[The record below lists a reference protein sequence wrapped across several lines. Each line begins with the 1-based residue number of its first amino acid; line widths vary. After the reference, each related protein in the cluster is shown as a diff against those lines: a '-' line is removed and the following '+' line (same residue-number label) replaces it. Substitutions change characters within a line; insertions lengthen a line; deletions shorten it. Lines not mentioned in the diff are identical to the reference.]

1 MKKISFSLFG
11 VFLVLG
17 LSAQNFYDNNT
28 IQEIRIY
35 FAQSNW
41 DQILDTANAGT
52 DGYIMADSIRI
63 NGITLRQVGVK
74 YKGNSSYNPNQAKN
88 PFHIELDSYLPQDYQ
103 GYTDIK
109 LNNVKYD
116 PSFVREAVS
125 YAILRQYMHAPKA
138 NFANVYVNNNLI
150 GLYTNVESISKKF
163 VNTHF
168 GSNNHAFF
176 NCSPPAGAGPGSTN
190 LPNLSYL
197 GNSYNS
203 YYSAY
208 EIKSDSGWADLID
221 LTNTL
226 NNNISNIESVLDID
240 RAIWMLA
247 FDNVMVNL
255 DSYLGQFK
263 QNYYIYKD
271 DYGRFNPIAWDLNM
285 SFGTFNMT
293 GTISLTNTT
302 AKAQLTPY
310 LHQNDAA
317 WPLVQKILAVP
328 SYKKKYLAH
337 YKTIL
342 QENLSNNSYFSLAQN
357 YQSLISSSVQADNNK
372 FYTYAQFQSNITTD
386 VNAGGGGPGGL
397 TASGLSAL
405 MNARNTYLTALA
417 DFTNIQ
423 PTISAISASNGS
435 PSIGST
441 VTITANV
448 SNTNTNAVYLGHRTD
463 VYAPFTK
470 VTMYDDGAH
479 NDGAAGDNIYGAS
492 IPVNSIT
499 TQYYIYAEN
508 NNIGRFSPD
517 RAEHEFYTLVASYP
531 NIAAGNITINEL
543 MAFNVS
549 TVMDETGTYE
559 DWIELYNNTST
570 ALDLGGFYLTDDT
583 SNLAKWQIPVNT
595 VIPANGYQI
604 IWTDEDQTDGPYHT
618 NFKLSSTT
626 GESVTLLNP
635 TLSVIDQ
642 VFFGPQ
648 TADSAFARIP
658 NGTGNFVVQGATFN
672 VNNETPSSLTVN
684 ENPIELVAF
693 PNPTSGQL
701 NLRISDL
708 KNNEPIYIFNQ
719 YGQVV
724 LEKEAFEE
732 NTLDLSD
739 LTSGIYLLRYY
750 HSTFKIT
757 IIK

>member
-1 MKKISFSLFG
+1 
-11 VFLVLG
+11 
-17 LSAQNFYDNNT
+17 
-28 IQEIRIY
+28 
-35 FAQSNW
+35 
-41 DQILDTANAGT
+41 
-52 DGYIMADSIRI
+52 
-63 NGITLRQVGVK
+63 
-74 YKGNSSYNPNQAKN
+74 
-88 PFHIELDSYLPQDYQ
+88 
-103 GYTDIK
+103 
-109 LNNVKYD
+109 
-116 PSFVREAVS
+116 
-125 YAILRQYMHAPKA
+125 
-138 NFANVYVNNNLI
+138 
-150 GLYTNVESISKKF
+150 
-163 VNTHF
+163 
-168 GSNNHAFF
+168 
-176 NCSPPAGAGPGSTN
+176 
-190 LPNLSYL
+190 
-197 GNSYNS
+197 
-203 YYSAY
+203 
-208 EIKSDSGWADLID
+208 
-221 LTNTL
+221 
-226 NNNISNIESVLDID
+226 
-240 RAIWMLA
+240 MLA

-317 WPLVQKILAVP
+317 WPLVQKILAIP

-423 PTISAISASNGS
+423 PTISGISASNGS

-492 IPVNSIT
+492 IPVNGIT

-658 NGTGNFVVQGATFN
+658 NGTGNFIVQGATFN

-684 ENPIELVAF
+684 ENPVELVAF